1 MRFGEVYTR
10 LLEGLSIRR
19 KAWEP
24 GCYVRFSDIG
34 EKNLIMYRANGNRH
48 AWCPAIDDLYDRQI
62 QEAREDW
69 EVIR

>member
-1 MRFGEVYTR
+1 LRFGEVYLR

-24 GCYVRFSDIG
+24 GTFVRFSTIG
-34 EKNLIMYRANGNRH
+34 QKSLIMHRANGMNH
-48 AWCPAIDDLYDRQI
+48 VWCPCIDDLYDRAI

>member
-1 MRFGEVYTR
+1 MRFGEVYVR

-24 GCYVRFSDIG
+24 GSFVRFSKIG
-34 EKNLIMYRANGNRH
+34 ERNLIMYRADGNRH
-48 AWCPAIDDLYDRQI
+48 VWCPCIDDLYDRQI